1 MIPQPMAFDANRDI
15 KIEASETSTGVYRL
29 RTRGLAD
36 KRRPELE
43 IAAVPEAGL
52 NAAGG
57 VINIVAEYAVNKAEI
72 LVDQSVGDV
81 LTVGAQGRKLLLVV
95 RAIASEKPKAGLWSK
110 LSGGGKGVLRL
121 VDVTGG
127 DSDAPRTALATMLVH
142 RAAVRRAKDDDAGAR
157 EELLAAIAVF
167 PGDAGTGKPPAIG
180 GADGVLNWQN
190 HLAYLDLARL
200 AADDIDAAAG
210 HFGAALTRS
219 DELARREIGASP
231 AAVASLTDADVTR
244 AAKRIIEYNLGSQV
258 DADADADAKRGPATG
273 LFTLASPIWELTD
286 DDLSVRRA
294 SVLPRSLVALYYEGD
309 TAERLTRDGPSLVT
323 TILGR
328 DREAPW
334 RPAWIA
340 RETRAV
346 WLSDA
351 APFLEPIGP
360 AQRADGV
367 VSSVLADIARCF
379 RADATNEE
387 ILARYGAR
395 GPEPFAEV
403 VALDEKLAVLA
414 EWESEEYMMAMSQ

>member
-1 MIPQPMAFDANRDI
+1 MAFDANRDI
-15 KIEASETSTGVYRL
+15 KIEASETSPGVYQL

-72 LVDQSVGDV
+72 LADQSVGNV
-81 LTVGAQGRKLLLVV
+81 LTVGDRGRKLLLVV
-95 RAIASEKPKAGLWSK
+95 RAIASERPKAGLWSK
-110 LSGGGKGVLRL
+110 LVGGGKGVLRL

-142 RAAVRRAKDDDAGAR
+142 RAAVRLAKDDDEGAR

-167 PGDAGTGKPPAIG
+167 PGDAGTGQPPSIG

-190 HLAYLDLARL
+190 HLAYLELARL
-200 AADDIDAAAG
+200 AADDIDEAAG
-210 HFGAALTRS
+210 HFGSALERS
-219 DELARREIGASP
+219 DELARREIGAAP
-231 AAVASLTDADVTR
+231 AAVASLSDADVTR
-244 AAKRIIEYNLGSQV
+244 AAKRIIEHNLGSRP
-258 DADADADAKRGPATG
+258 DTSGPATG
-273 LFTLASPIWELTD
+273 LVTLASPIWELTD
-286 DDLSVRRA
+286 DDRSVRRA
-294 SVLPRSLVALYYEGD
+294 SLLPRSLVALYYEGA
-309 TAERLTRDGPSLVT
+309 TAERLTRDGASLVT

-340 RETRAV
+340 RETRGI
-346 WLSDA
+346 WISNE

-403 VALDEKLAVLA
+403 QALDAKLAVLA
-414 EWESEEYMMAMSQ
+414 EWESEEYMATMSQ